1 MPAGVF
7 ELAPAGVTGDDLS
20 LPDKEVEWMR
30 RLALETGR
38 PVTFA
43 LVQYNADRD
52 QWRQILNASATAAAE
67 GAQLYPQCH
76 GRLVGGLGIAHS
88 GLVNFERMYPMEDPP
103 NYEPDASNSIQ
114 AMADRSGQ
122 SPLAVMLDVMQKNQ
136 GRQLLLLGL
145 FNYTD
150 GNLDA
155 AKSMLEHPC
164 SVIGL
169 SDGGAHCGAISDG
182 STPTF
187 MLTHWARDRKR
198 GLLPLEFVVK
208 KQTSD
213 TARLYG
219 LNDRGVLAPGY
230 RADINVIDHAELA
243 LEAPEMVH
251 DLPAGGGRFIQ
262 KARGYRATL
271 VAGEVVM
278 QDGEDTGARP
288 GRLIRGS
295 QPAPTQ
301 AR

>member
-1 MPAGVF
+1 
-7 ELAPAGVTGDDLS
+7 
-20 LPDKEVEWMR
+20 
-30 RLALETGR
+30 
-38 PVTFA
+38 
-43 LVQYNADRD
+43 
-52 QWRQILNASATAAAE
+52 
-67 GAQLYPQCH
+67 
-76 GRLVGGLGIAHS
+76 VGGLLGLTARHPFERLGAFAELKGLSPATQAARLADPTLRSNLLAQAHAKGIAHS
-88 GLVNFERMYPMEDPP
+88 SLIDYQRMFPLQDPP
-103 NYEPDASNSIQ
+103 NYEPDASDSIQ
-114 AMADRSGQ
+114 AMADRAGQ
-122 SPLAVMLDVMQKNQ
+122 PPLAVMLDVMRQNQ
-136 GRQLLLLGL
+136 GKQLLLLGL

-155 AKSMLEHPC
+155 AKAMLEHPC

-243 LEAPEMVH
+243 LEPPEMVH
-251 DLPAGGGRFIQ
+251 DLPAGGGRFVQ

-271 VAGEVVM
+271 VSGEVVT

-295 QPAPTQ
+295 QTL
-301 AR
+301 